1 MAATKS
7 INATVVAVV
16 NTLIASLNAEVDAVA
31 AQWTDGI
38 PLLHPVKI
46 LPFWRPP
53 QQLVMGASGPVV
65 VVSSRGG
72 RTLSDGAL
80 GWQEMAHM
88 VEVTALVRTNDLY
101 QAEAQAARYL
111 EAIQE
116 ALVKHQQ
123 LDNSLRACVGVQLG
137 RYGKSMVLS
146 SPAKEFLGYNAG
158 WEVTIRLE
166 ELMSKCGGMRR
177 LLGGIAGE
185 GGARVVR

>member
-65 VVSSRGG
+65 IVSSLGG

-166 ELMSKCGGMRR
+166 ELM
-177 LLGGIAGE
+177 
-185 GGARVVR
+185 